1 MSKFTNKIGELL
13 IGLGK
18 SLCDSK
24 SEKESQSSIC
34 ADYKKS
40 GVSEMETPDNSS
52 VENDKKYMPKSNESV
67 CNKQEDSNSKKDNGQ
82 QRGNKNKRG
91 EKKQYGN
98 PQKGTVELQKE
109 ICNLHQQVEKLT
121 HEEESKDKKIE
132 SLNKKIDELQSENG
146 KLKESLIKESSSIE
160 SDKNEANDVAEK
172 ESSTPKSV
180 IKYYFPK
187 EIDETGCFNSIST
200 ESQNGAYEAVE
211 IGNKQL
217 TFSIYKLER
226 LRSASTEKAIEIEG
240 VVDKGEAR
248 DFEEIEKGIV
258 IEKGSDEDK
267 YWKIE
272 KRVKVR
278 YKK

>member
-24 SEKESQSSIC
+24 SEKESQSSTS

-52 VENDKKYMPKSNESV
+52 VENDEKYMPKSNESV
-67 CNKQEDSNSKKDNGQ
+67 CNKQEDSNSKKDNGR
-82 QRGNKNKRG
+82 QRRNKKSG
-91 EKKQYGN
+91 EKKQCGN

-109 ICNLHQQVEKLT
+109 ICDLCQQVEKLT
-121 HEEESKDKKIE
+121 HEKESKDKKIE
-132 SLNKKIDELQSENG
+132 SQNKEIEELRSEIG
-146 KLKESLIKESSSIE
+146 KLKESPIKESSSIE
-160 SDKNEANDVAEK
+160 SDKKEANDVAEK

-180 IKYYFPK
+180 VKYYFPK

-248 DFEEIEKGIV
+248 DFETIEKGIV
-258 IEKGSDEDK
+258 IEKGSDDDK